1 MTVLSKKIKSNNS
14 DSIGALAS
22 GLCLLH
28 CIATPFI
35 FVAQT
40 CAASCCDAAPVWW
53 QSIDFL
59 FIGVSLFAV
68 YWSVKFSTKQ
78 WIKNALWSSWLL
90 LSFLIINE
98 KTEFIHAPEWMI
110 YIPAMALIT
119 LHLYN
124 RKYCIC
130 KDESC

>member
-1 MTVLSKKIKSNNS
+1 MAILSNTNNS

-22 GLCLLH
+22 GLCLMH

-40 CAASCCDAAPVWW
+40 CAASCCETAPTWW

-59 FIGVSLFAV
+59 FIGVSFFAV
-68 YWSVKFSTKQ
+68 FWSVKFSSKQ
-78 WIKNALWSSWLL
+78 WIKHALWASWFL
-90 LSFLIINE
+90 LSAFIINE
-98 KTEFIHAPEWMI
+98 KVEFIHSPEWVI
-110 YIPAMALIT
+110 YLPATALII

-124 RKYCIC
+124 RKYCQC
-130 KDESC
+130 ENECC